1 MSFLPFSYSSTNS
14 FLNAFERSFE
24 TFLQSNSAPAAQGQG
39 FDENDP
45 NSEKSISAI
54 LSTVTST
61 ESNLSPFGRS
71 TVGQTNARGPTGPK
85 PSHRRSIGGPLV
97 NIDLT
102 QESVGLA
109 LTRRT
114 SQSKSVEE
122 TPRAYS
128 CGHCK
133 KTFRK
138 ETTLSLHQCVVKDL
152 RAPHFGCSSCGKK
165 FGSKAS
171 LDLHRCVSEEPA
183 RTRRHSIGPVK
194 TSRTKLTE
202 RVEIDV
208 PVTLVTT
215 EIIFQEPTG
224 LALIVGDIIELDPGD
239 ITYEEA
245 VIDGVEIERL
255 VTSRSV
261 VTEVIEAQQEVL
273 PDAVKQMA
281 LHAGLTLE
289 DLDDI
294 FSHLPEDPE
303 EPVGKHHETGDQE
316 KQEKVEEVED
326 IEDDRRSVL
335 TLEEAAPVTPISLSS
350 RKLKTGTGSVS
361 LQKFTYFN
369 DSPHTVVDSQDDSD
383 EDWAL
388 TKIKCK
394 LCKKVF
400 SSKSQYRK
408 HLKTHS
414 NSKAKKTPTS
424 SGKGPQKCLEKMLT
438 LEEF

>member
-61 ESNLSPFGRS
+61 ESNLSPFARA
-71 TVGQTNARGPTGPK
+71 TVGQTNARGPVAPK
-85 PSHRRSIGGPLV
+85 PSGRRSIGGPLV

-102 QESVGLA
+102 QGRPHQENVGLD

-114 SQSKSVEE
+114 YQSKPVEE
-122 TPRAYS
+122 TPRAYT

-152 RAPHFGCSSCGKK
+152 KAPLGCSSCGKK

-171 LDLHRCVSEEPA
+171 LDQHMCVSDEPV

-255 VTSRSV
+255 ATSRSV

-281 LHAGLTLE
+281 LHAGLTVE

-303 EPVGKHHETGDQE
+303 EVVGKHQETVDQE
-316 KQEKVEEVED
+316 TQEKVEE
-326 IEDDRRSVL
+326 IEDDRRNVL
-335 TLEEAAPVTPISLSS
+335 TLEESAPVTPISLSS

-414 NSKAKKTPTS
+414 KAKKTPAS